1 MNDLWIKHCG
11 WNGDNGIGIGWVA
24 KPLFVLDLIWGGV
37 GWGGKLFDFKLFIYL
52 FYHYNYIFCGNVN
65 LSFYLFK
72 I

>member
-1 MNDLWIKHCG
+1 MGGEAIVCFGFDLG
-11 WNGDNGIGIGWVA
+11 WGA
-24 KPLFVLDLIWGGV
+24 V
-37 GWGGKLFDFKLFIYL
+37 GWGAVGEEENFLVLNYFIYF